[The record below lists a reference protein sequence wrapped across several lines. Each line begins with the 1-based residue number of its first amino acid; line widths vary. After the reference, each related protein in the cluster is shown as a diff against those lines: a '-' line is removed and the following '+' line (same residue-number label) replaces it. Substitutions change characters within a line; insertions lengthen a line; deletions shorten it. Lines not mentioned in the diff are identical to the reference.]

1 MLFWVLLQLYIYTYM
16 VVGALG
22 RVLGY
27 FRAYPSTNVVLIG
40 SVGWEILVRGGSPI
54 IKALVVS
61 ANY

>member
-1 MLFWVLLQLYIYTYM
+1 M

>member
-27 FRAYPSTNVVLIG
+27 FRAYPGTNVVLIG

-54 IKALVVS
+54 INALGGPS
-61 ANY
+61 G